1 MQILW
6 VSLIMYNA
14 CKAMKLLIITWV
26 HICISFNKLI
36 WLMQKIEKIDILSL
50 IFMPFT
56 GNKSPG
62 AKKGSDE
69 WQCDNFTNIFWV
81 KPTFNKRHPQFQ
93 IPNSSPVRSILNH
106 EPDAIIQPIEIANPK
121 NWRNFDVGW
130 DFEMKVKSLLSET
143 QKLKPL

>member
-1 MQILW
+1 
-6 VSLIMYNA
+6 MYNA

-50 IFMPFT
+50 IFMPCT
-56 GNKSPG
+56 WNKSPG

-81 KPTFNKRHPQFQ
+81 KCTFTSLKNRHAVIFF
-93 IPNSSPVRSILNH
+93 SRTKSILPSDFLKVSLFQNLLLVSSFG
-106 EPDAIIQPIEIANPK
+106 PK
-121 NWRNFDVGW
+121 YQRKIWQISALE
-130 DFEMKVKSLLSET
+130 FEKWWNQQNKGTFL
-143 QKLKPL
+143 